1 MYLTREKIAISFD
14 IIRGKNPD
22 LKSNPA
28 VLSYK
33 ESIKLKSLVQILISI
48 NSPVQQWNS
57 LNSILSYLH
66 PCKIWISFQTPASER
81 KVVLFGFLGRL
92 CISKNCHWVILDEII
107 IPKIHYIVTLVW
119 LVFLIPR
126 PSLSQSHWIKILGYK
141 KRKALFWSL
150 LSKFIQKHLSS
161 LPVRSH

>member
-33 ESIKLKSLVQILISI
+33 ESFKLKSLVQILISI

-57 LNSILSYLH
+57 LNSIPSYLH
-66 PCKIWISFQTPASER
+66 PCKI
-81 KVVLFGFLGRL
+81 
-92 CISKNCHWVILDEII
+92 
-107 IPKIHYIVTLVW
+107 
-119 LVFLIPR
+119 
-126 PSLSQSHWIKILGYK
+126 
-141 KRKALFWSL
+141 
-150 LSKFIQKHLSS
+150 
-161 LPVRSH
+161 